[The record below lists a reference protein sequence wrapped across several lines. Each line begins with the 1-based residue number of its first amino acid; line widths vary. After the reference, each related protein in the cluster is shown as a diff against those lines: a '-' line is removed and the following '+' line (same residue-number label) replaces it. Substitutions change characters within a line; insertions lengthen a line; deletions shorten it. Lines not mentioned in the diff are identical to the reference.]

1 MNFDSKFLELQTK
14 VAAVLQMLITE
25 YPDAAAKAKLIINDY
40 ATYQAEQETIQAD
53 TARANAIAA
62 LITEAGQMLADIP
75 DLVVPNFDP
84 PLEPEPEPEPE
95 P

>member
-25 YPDAAAKAKLIINDY
+25 HPEAAAKAKLIINDY

-75 DLVVPNFDP
+75 DYVA
-84 PLEPEPEPEPE
+84 PEPEAES
-95 P
+95 

>member
-14 VAAVLQMLITE
+14 VAAVINMLVTE
-25 YPDAAAKAKLIINDY
+25 YPDAAAKAKAIINDY

-62 LITEAGQMLADIP
+62 LITEAGQMLADVP
-75 DLVVPNFDP
+75 DYAAPEP
-84 PLEPEPEPEPE
+84 APEPEGES
-95 P
+95 